1 MFTLFY
7 LGSLLILL
15 GSIWFAVLGFLNGRS
30 LAEKIVWVVVNLLFQ
45 PIGGIIFL
53 IIRRTGLI
61 PLLLVI
67 AGYVLIV
74 IAYPTV
80 MRGMIGTIPS

>member
-30 LAEKIVWVVVNLLFQ
+30 LGEKIVWVIVNLLFQ

-53 IIRRTGLI
+53 IVKRTGLI

-74 IAYPTV
+74 IAYPTI
-80 MRGMIGTIPS
+80 MHGMIGTIPS